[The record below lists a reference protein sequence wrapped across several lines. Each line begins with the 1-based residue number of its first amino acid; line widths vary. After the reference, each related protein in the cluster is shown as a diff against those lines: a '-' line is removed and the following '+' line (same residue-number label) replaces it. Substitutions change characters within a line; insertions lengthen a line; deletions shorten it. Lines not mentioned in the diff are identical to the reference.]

1 MPLKSCGV
9 SVPSVQFNQSSGIAL
24 TISRILSEVN
34 ICLNSISTSS
44 SLSANGN
51 NTWSFYLYKR
61 NQCLFLPVS
70 PGMVEI
76 KGRPM
81 IYQHSSLCHINILVF
96 LMVRSTLVSK
106 ASSHTTCEAVF
117 PST

>member
-1 MPLKSCGV
+1 MSLKSCGV

-51 NTWSFYLYKR
+51 NTWSFI
-61 NQCLFLPVS
+61 CT
-70 PGMVEI
+70 
-76 KGRPM
+76 KGT
-81 IYQHSSLCHINILVF
+81 SACF
-96 LMVRSTLVSK
+96 
-106 ASSHTTCEAVF
+106 AS
-117 PST
+117 